1 MPIARS
7 TYAGVATGA
16 VLLAGAVGFGVGLP
30 KVVDDPGT
38 TAQVPALP
46 DRLDDRF
53 TALQSITPE
62 QGGAT
67 TPEQVEQMKTF
78 TERSAKSEKT
88 SRAALVEEYGD
99 ASVRAYLDVPSATN
113 PTGTTPAQIAVT
125 VVPGSA
131 GLLNSSGP
139 FQVDEPGAHYTL
151 EKIDGNRCAVAWND
165 PVDPA
170 TGAPTGQEPTGAD
183 YRVQCRTEREGLTY
197 DLYTTGLTPDE
208 VAHYVDLVLEK
219 TAG

>member
-30 KVVDDPGT
+30 KVVDDPGVS
-38 TAQVPALP
+38 ADIPALP

-78 TERSAKSEKT
+78 TERSAESEKV

-99 ASVRAYLDVPSATN
+99 AAVRAYLDVPSATN
-113 PTGTTPAQIAVT
+113 PTGATPAQIAVT
-125 VVPGSA
+125 VVPGSP

-139 FQVDEPGAHYTL
+139 FQVDETGAHYTL
-151 EKIDGNRCAVAWND
+151 EQIDGNRCAVAWND
-165 PVDPA
+165 PVDPT
-170 TGAPTGQEPTGAD
+170 TGAPTGQAPTGAD
-183 YRVQCRTEREGLTY
+183 YRVQCRTERDGLTY